1 MPDARKE
8 RHHVPMTQAISPF
21 EAIAVVEISSI
32 ARGYVVL
39 DAIAKRARVTV
50 RYARPVSP
58 GKFVILFGGEVAC
71 VQESFEAAR
80 ELAQGQLLDEL
91 ILAQAHPQLLPAVD
105 GTLDP
110 AQGESVGIVEMHS
123 VASAV
128 EAADIA
134 LKACEV
140 SVARMQLAIGIGGK
154 GYFVLAGPLADM
166 EAALETV
173 RERVHEEQLIAIEL
187 ISNPHDEV
195 RGFLS

>member
-1 MPDARKE
+1 
-8 RHHVPMTQAISPF
+8 MTSATPPF
-21 EAIAVVEISSI
+21 EAIAVIEISSI
-32 ARGYVVL
+32 AKGYVVL

-50 RYARPVSP
+50 RYARPVTP
-58 GKFVILFGGEVAC
+58 GKFVILFGGDYAC
-71 VQESFEAAR
+71 VEESFDAAR
-80 ELAQGQLLDEL
+80 EMAQSHLLDQL
-91 ILAQAHPQLLPAVD
+91 ILPQAHPQLLPAMD
-105 GTLDP
+105 GALNPTQRE
-110 AQGESVGIVEMHS
+110 AVGIVEMHS

-140 SVARMQLAIGIGGK
+140 SVTRMQLAIGIGGK

-166 EAALETV
+166 EAALDTV
-173 RERVHEEQLIAIEL
+173 RERVPEEKLVALEL